1 MMIDKNLSEFKLQSR
16 YKSFFI
22 CLQMFLCFFVYKYMQ
37 RTEIIIFD
45 KVARAK
51 DIEKLIWF
59 VNMYR
64 RLYYQQNVT
73 FDIETQTNNVRTGP
87 IIIHYEESKW
97 NKGK

>member
-1 MMIDKNLSEFKLQSR
+1 MIIDKNLSEFKLQSR
-16 YKSFFI
+16 YKS
-22 CLQMFLCFFVYKYMQ
+22 FFVYKYMQ

-64 RLYYQQNVT
+64 RLYYQQNET
-73 FDIETQTNNVRTGP
+73 FDIETQTNINVRTGP

>member
-1 MMIDKNLSEFKLQSR
+1 MIDKNLSEFKLQSR
-16 YKSFFI
+16 YKSFF
-22 CLQMFLCFFVYKYMQ
+22 VYKYMQ

-45 KVARAK
+45 KVTRAK

-73 FDIETQTNNVRTGP
+73 FDIETPTNNVYVPVPLLFIMKSRNG
-87 IIIHYEESKW
+87 IKE
-97 NKGK
+97 NKVP